1 MLKTNEQD
9 EQMEVG
15 VDPDIIPAH
24 WVDKDAR
31 RQQPPLDKRW
41 KKAVFA
47 VGAALLADASGPPP
61 DNRLKW
67 MAHELENMLESIAG
81 RGRFIFRAA
90 LFFVSVLAPLMIFR
104 LPPIR
109 RLSFEDTERALERFE
124 RSPMGMM
131 LFAVQ
136 TLVCI
141 VYFEHPDAAA
151 EIGFDG
157 QCHQQTEEST
167 RFSRKSPQ
175 PSPAEGL

>member
-1 MLKTNEQD
+1 
-9 EQMEVG
+9 
-15 VDPDIIPAH
+15 
-24 WVDKDAR
+24 
-31 RQQPPLDKRW
+31 
-41 KKAVFA
+41 
-47 VGAALLADASGPPP
+47 
-61 DNRLKW
+61 
-67 MAHELENMLESIAG
+67 
-81 RGRFIFRAA
+81 
-90 LFFVSVLAPLMIFR
+90 MIFR